1 MSYTDVFGN
10 TTLPPA
16 EYGYRSQTLTGDVTL
31 EWPYNTNV
39 TTSTVAKIMDIS
51 CAAGNVITLP
61 DATLVST
68 GEDFLIRN
76 VGANPLTVKRS
87 DGVLVYTVAAGAA
100 VYFYLTDNSTTAG
113 VFGTV
118 PYGVGSSYVDAAV
131 LVGYGIKAISGT
143 LNQAH
148 PVTTNSASVT
158 IDETYR
164 AKLLNFNG
172 GAATISLASV
182 STLGDDFFF
191 LLRNSG
197 TGTLTID
204 PNGSQ
209 TIDGQT
215 TLQIQPGE
223 SLMLFCSGAAWYS
236 VGYGRSTLYQFTQLV
251 KDVTSGGPFTLTSSE
266 ASNKLITFIGTPSA
280 TVTVNVPAVVS
291 VYYLYNNCS
300 TPQAVTFKTSAGTG
314 VSVSQTGRA
323 IVLCD
328 GTNVI
333 AAQSVSVSSSISLID
348 GTNSAPSLNFASQT
362 NTGLYK
368 YGSQGLGAS
377 ANGTNVLQLEPTR
390 ALITVPQ
397 DYASYS
403 TSAGAPSYAEGRVF
417 YDAADHTL
425 AYYND
430 AAGMTVNIGQEQI
443 VRVRNIT
450 GSTLTDGQVVYING
464 AAGNR
469 PTVALA
475 KADAEATSA
484 GTIGVVTDAIA
495 NNADGYIT
503 VSGLVHGLNTASY
516 TEGDAVYLS
525 PSTAGAFTHTKP
537 SAPNHMV
544 LVGYVTRAHATQ
556 GTIFV
561 KVDNGYELD
570 ELHNVLITT
579 PSNNQALVYDSA
591 TSLWKNQ
598 TLSNYGDV
606 SSNTS
611 SSVDSELALFSGT
624 GGKTIKRATT
634 TGILKATSGVISA
647 ATSGTDYV
655 APSTLSSY
663 LPLAGGSMTG
673 ALNEAAAVTLA
684 SGATLDIGTANS
696 NTINVTGT
704 TTITSLGTAAA
715 GVRRRLV
722 FAGALTL
729 THNATSLIL
738 PGAANIATAAGD
750 VAEMLSLG
758 SGNWKCVTYQKADG
772 AAIKGGGNPSI
783 TRIYDQGRQWQANY
797 SRQAT
802 KSGTYSQSGTT
813 ITVTSTAHGL
823 ATGDWVYLDFTTGT
837 ATDSWFGVTVT
848 GANSFT
854 VTTGA
859 SATTSGNVTI
869 NMPVIVTLAGVQAG
883 ITPSLS
889 DGMLIGLR
897 ATSGAMGG
905 LETTQG
911 VAAQVRNP
919 VGSTF
924 QISGIFPTSAPA
936 GTTGNAVVAGL
947 GAAATWTKPAGLVS
961 IDVIVLAGGGQGAG
975 CAANSSGNGAASG
988 SVAIKN
994 INASILGA
1002 TESITIGMGGGN
1014 VNFTGVA
1021 QNGGTSSFGA
1031 HCSAAG
1037 GLSGKNLSMASTPAK
1052 ATGGDL
1058 NIDGWLPPWFLGVS
1072 DGKSGAGSH
1081 FGPPTHFQSAS
1092 ASRAGDSAFTP
1103 GGGGVGS
1110 IDNGSTQYSGGF
1122 GGMGFVIVKENY

>member
-16 EYGYRSQTLTGDVTL
+16 EYGYRAQTLTGDVTL
-31 EWPYNTNV
+31 EWPYNTNA
-39 TTSTVAKIMDIS
+39 TTSTVAKIMDITCS
-51 CAAGNVITLP
+51 AGNVLTLP

-76 VGANPLTVKRS
+76 VGANALTVKRS

-100 VYFYLTDNSTTAG
+100 VYFYLTDNTTTAG

-158 IDETYR
+158 VDETYR

-204 PNGSQ
+204 PNGTQ

-223 SLMLFCSGAAWYS
+223 SLMLFCSGAAWFS

-266 ASNKLITFIGTPSA
+266 AANKLITFIGTPSA

-333 AAQSVSVSSSISLID
+333 AAQSVSVTSSISLID
-348 GTNSAPSLNFASQT
+348 GTNTSPSLNFASQT

-368 YGSQGLGAS
+368 YGSQGLGVT

-537 SAPNHMV
+537 TAPNHLV
-544 LVGYVTRAHATQ
+544 VVGYITRAHATQ

-561 KVDNGYELD
+561 RVDNGYELD

-579 PSNNQALVYDSA
+579 PAVGNLLIYNNS
-591 TSLWKNQ
+591 TSLWENKNLSGAITPGASGNVLTSNGTEWASVTPPPSGIVFSRYTSNVTAVDKQ
-598 TLSNYGDV
+598 GIVADTQGGTFTVTLPASPTVNMQVVIADGWQFGTTNLTV
-606 SSNTS
+606 ARNGATIEGL
-611 SSVDSELALFSGT
+611 SEDLILDITGVMVWFIYDGT
-624 GGKTIKRATT
+624 TWETYAQVGG
-634 TGILKATSGVISA
+634 
-647 ATSGTDYV
+647 
-655 APSTLSSY
+655 
-663 LPLAGGSMTG
+663 AGGS
-673 ALNEAAAVTLA
+673 AVNTDSVQTL
-684 SGATLDIGTANS
+684 TNKTMDYNS
-696 NTINVTGT
+696 NTFLNFPAATPFSNN
-704 TTITSLGTAAA
+704 TSLA
-715 GVRRRLV
+715 
-722 FAGALTL
+722 
-729 THNATSLIL
+729 
-738 PGAANIATAAGD
+738 
-750 VAEMLSLG
+750 
-758 SGNWKCVTYQKADG
+758 Q
-772 AAIKGGGNPSI
+772 
-783 TRIYDQGRQWQANY
+783 
-797 SRQAT
+797 
-802 KSGTYSQSGTT
+802 
-813 ITVTSTAHGL
+813 
-823 ATGDWVYLDFTTGT
+823 
-837 ATDSWFGVTVT
+837 
-848 GANSFT
+848 
-854 VTTGA
+854 
-859 SATTSGNVTI
+859 
-869 NMPVIVTLAGVQAG
+869 VQA
-883 ITPSLS
+883 
-889 DGMLIGLR
+889 
-897 ATSGAMGG
+897 
-905 LETTQG
+905 
-911 VAAQVRNP
+911 VALC
-919 VGSTF
+919 F
-924 QISGIFPTSAPA
+924 
-936 GTTGNAVVAGL
+936 
-947 GAAATWTKPAGLVS
+947 
-961 IDVIVLAGGGQGAG
+961 
-975 CAANSSGNGAASG
+975 
-988 SVAIKN
+988 
-994 INASILGA
+994 
-1002 TESITIGMGGGN
+1002 
-1014 VNFTGVA
+1014 
-1021 QNGGTSSFGA
+1021 
-1031 HCSAAG
+1031 
-1037 GLSGKNLSMASTPAK
+1037 
-1052 ATGGDL
+1052 
-1058 NIDGWLPPWFLGVS
+1058 
-1072 DGKSGAGSH
+1072 
-1081 FGPPTHFQSAS
+1081 
-1092 ASRAGDSAFTP
+1092 
-1103 GGGGVGS
+1103 
-1110 IDNGSTQYSGGF
+1110 
-1122 GGMGFVIVKENY
+1122 

>member
-31 EWPYNTNV
+31 EWPYNTDTASNA
-39 TTSTVAKIMDIS
+39 VAKIMDIS
-51 CAAGNVITLP
+51 CAAGNVLTLP
-61 DATLVST
+61 NATQVST

-76 VGANPLTVKRS
+76 VGANALTVKRS

-314 VSVSQTGRA
+314 VSVSQTSRA

-333 AAQSVSVSSSISLID
+333 AAQSVSVSSSVSLID

-417 YDAADHTL
+417 YDVADHTL

-430 AAGMTVNIGQEQI
+430 ASGMTVNVGQEQI

-503 VSGLVHGLNTASY
+503 VSGLVHGLNTVSY

-537 SAPNHMV
+537 TAPNHLV
-544 LVGYVTRAHATQ
+544 VVGYITRAHATQ

-579 PSNNQALVYDSA
+579 PSNNQVLTYDSA

-598 TLSNYGDV
+598 TPIAYGDV
-606 SSNTS
+606 YLASNNVFTGANTFYNATGQTFGTATATNDGI
-611 SSVDSELALFSGT
+611 VIQGRAGGT
-624 GGKTIKRATT
+624 GAYRATVIPGTLTASRIFTLPDSTGTFHT
-634 TGILKATSGVISA
+634 TGTTGALATGIVKNTTSTGVLSIAAAGTDYQAPIGTISGIAKGNGANALTA
-647 ATSGTDYV
+647 ATAGTDYV
-655 APSTLSSY
+655 APGTTTTFTTYQKFS
-663 LPLAGGSMTG
+663 AGIQEFKSAMG
-673 ALNEAAAVTLA
+673 ANDINLQTANYFTKTI
-684 SGATLDIGTANS
+684 SGATSLTVS
-696 NTINVTGT
+696 NVP
-704 TTITSLGTAAA
+704 A
-715 GVRRRLV
+715 
-722 FAGALTL
+722 
-729 THNATSLIL
+729 
-738 PGAANIATAAGD
+738 
-750 VAEMLSLG
+750 
-758 SGNWKCVTYQKADG
+758 
-772 AAIKGGGNPSI
+772 
-783 TRIYDQGRQWQANY
+783 
-797 SRQAT
+797 
-802 KSGTYSQSGTT
+802 
-813 ITVTSTAHGL
+813 
-823 ATGDWVYLDFTTGT
+823 TGT
-837 ATDSWFGVTVT
+837 AGSFILDLTNGGSATVT
-848 GANSFT
+848 WWTGVKWAGGTAPTLTSVGRDVLGFFT
-854 VTTGA
+854 H
-859 SATTSGNVTI
+859 
-869 NMPVIVTLAGVQAG
+869 
-883 ITPSLS
+883 
-889 DGMLIGLR
+889 DG
-897 ATSGAMGG
+897 
-905 LETTQG
+905 
-911 VAAQVRNP
+911 
-919 VGSTF
+919 
-924 QISGIFPTSAPA
+924 
-936 GTTGNAVVAGL
+936 GTTWTGL
-947 GAAATWTKPAGLVS
+947 LLGK
-961 IDVIVLAGGGQGAG
+961 DV
-975 CAANSSGNGAASG
+975 
-988 SVAIKN
+988 K
-994 INASILGA
+994 
-1002 TESITIGMGGGN
+1002 
-1014 VNFTGVA
+1014 
-1021 QNGGTSSFGA
+1021 
-1031 HCSAAG
+1031 
-1037 GLSGKNLSMASTPAK
+1037 
-1052 ATGGDL
+1052 
-1058 NIDGWLPPWFLGVS
+1058 
-1072 DGKSGAGSH
+1072 
-1081 FGPPTHFQSAS
+1081 
-1092 ASRAGDSAFTP
+1092 
-1103 GGGGVGS
+1103 
-1110 IDNGSTQYSGGF
+1110 
-1122 GGMGFVIVKENY
+1122 

>member
-76 VGANPLTVKRS
+76 VGANALTVKRS

-158 IDETYR
+158 VDETYR

-403 TSAGAPSYAEGRVF
+403 ISAGAPSYAEGRVF

-503 VSGLVHGLNTASY
+503 VSGLVHGLNTVSY

-537 SAPNHMV
+537 TAPNHLV
-544 LVGYVTRAHATQ
+544 VVGYITRAHATQ

-598 TLSNYGDV
+598 TLSSLGYGDV

-611 SSVDSELALFSGT
+611 TSVDSELALFSGT

-634 TGILKATSGVISA
+634 TGILKGTSGVISA
-647 ATSGTDYV
+647 ATAGTDYLAPPSGTSILKANSGGALADAV
-655 APSTLSSY
+655 AGTDYLAPAAIGVTVQGYDANTAKLNIQQSFTKPQRPSLSTETAPSTNTITWDLTTDQILRINLNANITTFNLTGTLSS
-663 LPLAGGSMTG
+663 LAGNQYQVIVRYN
-673 ALNEAAAVTLA
+673 A
-684 SGATLDIGTANS
+684 GTS
-696 NTINVTGT
+696 
-704 TTITSLGTAAA
+704 ITW
-715 GVRRRLV
+715 
-722 FAGALTL
+722 
-729 THNATSLIL
+729 N
-738 PGAANIATAAGD
+738 ANIK
-750 VAEMLSLG
+750 
-758 SGNWKCVTYQKADG
+758 W
-772 AAIKGGGNPSI
+772 
-783 TRIYDQGRQWQANY
+783 
-797 SRQAT
+797 
-802 KSGTYSQSGTT
+802 
-813 ITVTSTAHGL
+813 
-823 ATGDWVYLDFTTGT
+823 
-837 ATDSWFGVTVT
+837 
-848 GANSFT
+848 
-854 VTTGA
+854 
-859 SATTSGNVTI
+859 
-869 NMPVIVTLAGVQAG
+869 
-883 ITPSLS
+883 
-889 DGMLIGLR
+889 
-897 ATSGAMGG
+897 
-905 LETTQG
+905 
-911 VAAQVRNP
+911 
-919 VGSTF
+919 
-924 QISGIFPTSAPA
+924 PA
-936 GTTGNAVVAGL
+936 GTAPTL
-947 GAAATWTKPAGLVS
+947 T
-961 IDVIVLAGGGQGAG
+961 
-975 CAANSSGNGAASG
+975 
-988 SVAIKN
+988 
-994 INASILGA
+994 
-1002 TESITIGMGGGN
+1002 
-1014 VNFTGVA
+1014 
-1021 QNGGTSSFGA
+1021 GTSDKVDTFTFVVSSTDGTNYY
-1031 HCSAAG
+1031 
-1037 GLSGKNLSMASTPAK
+1037 LLNTGKTQNL
-1052 ATGGDL
+1052 
-1058 NIDGWLPPWFLGVS
+1058 
-1072 DGKSGAGSH
+1072 
-1081 FGPPTHFQSAS
+1081 
-1092 ASRAGDSAFTP
+1092 
-1103 GGGGVGS
+1103 
-1110 IDNGSTQYSGGF
+1110 
-1122 GGMGFVIVKENY
+1122 